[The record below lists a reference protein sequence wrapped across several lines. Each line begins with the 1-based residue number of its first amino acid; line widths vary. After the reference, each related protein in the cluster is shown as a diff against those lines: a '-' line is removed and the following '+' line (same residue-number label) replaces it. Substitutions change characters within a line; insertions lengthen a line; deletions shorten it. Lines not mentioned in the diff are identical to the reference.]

1 MSRVTKYKIGYVIAL
16 AALAGCIFA
25 VLRVVEPGPW
35 IVAMAALVLLLPG
48 RIQGLLFRDLFRG
61 RSCLDRNDAQ
71 SAFVHFNSFLS
82 TIKSQPWRRHALW
95 LSWSVYTP
103 DVEAMTWNNIG
114 SAKFGLGDLP
124 AAEEAWS
131 HALSLDPLY
140 PLPHANL
147 ALAAAT
153 RGEEAVAKRHLDEAR
168 ALGYSGSQLD
178 RLVQKAQSLLAQVES
193 HGPRA

>member
-16 AALAGCIFA
+16 AALGGCIFA
-25 VLRVVEPGPW
+25 LLRVVEPGPW
-35 IVAMAALVLLLPG
+35 IVATIALVLLLPG
-48 RIQGLLFRDLFRG
+48 RVQGLLFRDLFRG
-61 RSCLDRNDAQ
+61 RSCLDRDEAE
-71 SAFVHFNSFLS
+71 SALAHFNSFLS
-82 TIKSQPWRRHALW
+82 TIKAQPWRRHALW

-114 SAKFGLGDLP
+114 SAKFGLGDLA
-124 AAEEAWS
+124 AAEGAWN

-153 RGEEAVAKRHLDEAR
+153 RGEEVAAKRHFGEAR

-178 RLVQKAQSLLAQVES
+178 LLVQKAQSLLAQVES
-193 HGPRA
+193 RGPRA